1 MVDNAKDKQKGKY
14 VGIIGVGKEEQLKQ
28 MDIWEDKVAMVLLTS
43 GHLEADTHETSSIKR
58 AKKRVMKYHW
68 AKDILFF

>member
-1 MVDNAKDKQKGKY
+1 
-14 VGIIGVGKEEQLKQ
+14 